1 MAYDFQV
8 VLDCADP
15 HALADW
21 WADALGWV
29 VEPTDEAFILDMI
42 AKGLATEADT
52 TVYNGELVWRTG
64 AAIRH
69 PDGPE
74 RGPRKRILFQQ
85 VPEAKLVKNRMH
97 LDIWVGAENVSAE
110 LARLIDRGGEFLYRG
125 KQGPHNWVTITDPE
139 GNELCIS

>member
-1 MAYDFQV
+1 V
-8 VLDCADP
+8 IDCGDP

-21 WADALGWV
+21 WAEALGWV
-29 VEPTDEAFILDMI
+29 VEPTDPALIRDMI
-42 AKGLATEADT
+42 AKGMATEADT
-52 TVYNGELVWRTG
+52 TIHHGELVWLTG

-69 PDGPE
+69 PDGPA

-85 VPEAKLVKNRMH
+85 VPEPKLVKNRVH
-97 LDIWVGAENVSAE
+97 LDVWVGADKVESE
-110 LARLIDRGGEFLYRG
+110 LARLVSTGGAYLYRG